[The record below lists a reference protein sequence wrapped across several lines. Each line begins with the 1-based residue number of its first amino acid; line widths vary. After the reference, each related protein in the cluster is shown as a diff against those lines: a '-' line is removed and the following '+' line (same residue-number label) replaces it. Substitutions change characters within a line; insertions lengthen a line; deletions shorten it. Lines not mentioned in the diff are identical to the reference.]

1 MLKKIMPLIV
11 MGLGA
16 HEYDKKG
23 KKMKGD
29 LNKDGKMSG
38 YEKARSKAIEKAVM
52 KKKYSKSKCKSC
64 GGKGC
69 SKCKE

>member
-1 MLKKIMPLIV
+1 MPLIV

-52 KKKYSKSKCKSC
+52 KKKVKKNCPKC

-69 SKCKE
+69 SHCSGKGYHKK